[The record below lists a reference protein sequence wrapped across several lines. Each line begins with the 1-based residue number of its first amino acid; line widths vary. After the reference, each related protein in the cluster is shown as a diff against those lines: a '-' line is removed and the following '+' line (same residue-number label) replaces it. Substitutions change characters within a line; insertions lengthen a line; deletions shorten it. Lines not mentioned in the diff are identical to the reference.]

1 MTALPAPAPHA
12 ADSNPETATAPPAG
26 EDGHAATPSARLIWR
41 FLREFGPGHWPRIGL
56 AVVAMLVVAGA
67 TSLTAWLMKP
77 VIDNVAV
84 AGDRSMLWLVA
95 LALPGA
101 FALKG
106 IANYVQRATMNRV
119 GLGMIAAARRRLFA
133 HLLSLDLAFFQA
145 NPAGTLTSRLI
156 VDMDFLK
163 QTLSG
168 TLVTIGRDL
177 TTLIALTGTMI
188 AMDWKLAVVGLMVF
202 PLLVGPVVVL
212 GRIARARSSDLQESL
227 GTYDAMLHQS
237 FEGVRVVKVFGTAA
251 RERARG
257 RALVER
263 VFAGMLRL
271 EKVAIQVTFLTEL
284 AAGTAVT
291 AVVLYGGHRV
301 ISGATTAGTFFA
313 FITVLVLAYRPIKK
327 LGRLNTVLQEGTAAI
342 QRLFVM
348 LDARPHLREAADARS
363 LAVQGGGVRLEGVT
377 FTHPRA
383 LAPALTDVSLDIP
396 AGRKV
401 AVVGPSGAGKSTVL
415 NLVARLIDPES
426 GRVLIDGQDVATV
439 SLTSLRRSLS
449 LVTQDVTLFEGTV
462 LDNILFGAAEV
473 PDPADPTPDWRA
485 RAEAAARAAEAHDF
499 IMALPRGYETS
510 VGESGL
516 RLSGGQR
523 QRIAI
528 ARAMVKD
535 APLLLLDEA
544 TAALDRDTERRVQ
557 AALDRLGEGRTTLVV
572 AHRLATIR
580 DADLIHVMRN
590 GRVLESGD
598 HDSLLAQGGLYARL
612 WRTQGGG
619 S

>member
-1 MTALPAPAPHA
+1 MTQPSAPLGDSPDDRPAAPTAGPAPDA
-12 ADSNPETATAPPAG
+12 AARASS
-26 EDGHAATPSARLIWR
+26 AALIWR
-41 FLREFGPGHWPRIGL
+41 FLRTFGVGYWSRIAL
-56 AVVAMLVVAGA
+56 AVAAMLVVAGA

-77 VIDNVAV
+77 VVDSIAV
-84 AGDRSMLWLVA
+84 AGNQDMLWLVA

-106 IANYVQRATMNRV
+106 LANYVQRATMNQV
-119 GLGMIAAARRRLFA
+119 GLGMIAAARRRLFV
-133 HLLSLDLAFFQA
+133 HLLGLDLAFFQA

-177 TTLIALTGTMI
+177 TTLIALMVTMFV
-188 AMDWKLAVVGLMVF
+188 MDWQLALVGLMVF
-202 PLLVGPVVVL
+202 PILVGPIVVL
-212 GRIARARSSDLQESL
+212 GRIARARSADLQDSL

-237 FEGVRVVKVFGTAA
+237 FEGVRVVKVFGTPA

-257 RALVER
+257 RDLVAR

-271 EKVAIQVTFLTEL
+271 EKVTIQVTCMTEL

-301 ISGATTAGTFFA
+301 ITGASTAGTFFA
-313 FITVLVLAYRPIKK
+313 FITVLVLAYRPIRK
-327 LGRLNTVLQEGTAAI
+327 LGRLNTVIQEGTASI
-342 QRLFVM
+342 DRLFSL
-348 LDARPHLREAADARS
+348 LDARPHLAEAPDARP
-363 LAVQGGGVRLEGVT
+363 LTVHGGAVRLENVS

-383 LAPALTDVSLDIP
+383 EGPALNDISLSVP
-396 AGRKV
+396 AGSKV
-401 AVVGPSGAGKSTVL
+401 ALVGPSGAGKSTVL
-415 NLVARLIDPES
+415 NLVARLIDPAS
-426 GRVLIDGQDVATV
+426 GRVLIDDQDVGKAT
-439 SLTSLRRSLS
+439 LGSLRRSLA
-449 LVTQDVTLFEGTV
+449 LVSQDVTLFEGTV
-462 LDNILFGAAEV
+462 LDNILMGAAEV
-473 PDPADPTPDWRA
+473 ADPAHATAQWRA
-485 RAEAAARAAEAHDF
+485 RAEDAARAAEAHDF
-499 IMALPRGYETS
+499 IMELPEGYDTS

-528 ARAMVKD
+528 ARAMLKD

-544 TAALDRDTERRVQ
+544 TAALDRETERRVQ
-557 AALDRLGEGRTTLVV
+557 AALDRLGADRTTLIV

-580 DADLIHVMRN
+580 DADLIHVMDR
-590 GRVLESGD
+590 GRVVESGD
-598 HDSLLAQGGLYARL
+598 HTTLLAHDGLYARL
-612 WRTQGGG
+612 WRTQAGGEA
-619 S
+619 